1 MKAILSFLILFVSL
15 NTIAQTKKLEV
26 TNTQT
31 GKTVLFESEQRVKI
45 TTEDRKKLVG
55 TLTFPDAES
64 IAIDGV
70 AVKLDNIQSVKNF
83 PKKGRTFKNIVIGT
97 GLGLV
102 AGSGVAA
109 LASNGS
115 AFALFTAGAGTTILG
130 GLINNG
136 SKTYI
141 KRRCSFKILE
151 Q

>member
-15 NTIAQTKKLEV
+15 NTLAQTKKLEV
-26 TNTQT
+26 TNTET
-31 GKTVLFESEQRVKI
+31 GRTVLFESEQRVKI

-55 TLTFPDAES
+55 TLTFPDTES

-115 AFALFTAGAGTTILG
+115 AFALFTAGTGTTIIG